1 MLFELGEEIVVLVPA
16 GVHALHE
23 THATLDEPTRD
34 EAVVGK
40 GALREHVR
48 AVAIQH
54 MLRFLGEIEQVRHA
68 GLHLVG
74 HLELRD
80 ARLDLGI
87 AVVLEMRFIHEADV
101 IEQGAALLAAHPGGI
116 AQVGHR
122 IADIAKAHALIPAG
136 QEAAAPVVVVEKL
149 AAGLAFVR

>member
-1 MLFELGEEIVVLVPA
+1 LLFQLGEQIVVLVPA
-16 GVHALHE
+16 GVHALDE
-23 THATLDEPTRD
+23 AHAALDESAGD

-40 GALREHVR
+40 GALREHIG
-48 AVAIQH
+48 AVAIEH
-54 MLRFLGEIEQVRHA
+54 MLRFLGEIEQVGHA

-80 ARLDLGI
+80 ARLDLRI

-101 IEQGAALLAAHPGGI
+101 IEQGAALLAAHAGRI
-116 AQVGHR
+116 AQVGHG